1 MNRQAMVLS
10 YHRSRGDYDDL
21 ISSSKIAFIHT
32 LPSRNG
38 CIPNTIVT
46 ARPRYCSWRKYRVID
61 ADTNFVTFRTSSSV
75 KAPLT
80 ATAGRAPQVICFGE
94 IFHDLQSRTPDA
106 NEGNVDDWDVFMGGC
121 PSNVAGCLAALGTP
135 VAFVGNVGDDR
146 TGKACIDEMRSRNVD
161 MSYVSIVPFR
171 STRRVYVRRTS
182 SGERNF
188 VGYDGD
194 NQSFADTAHIN
205 VDALPNAL
213 FSSARVFV
221 TGTMGLAFP
230 GSEISVLDAIKKA
243 KANNLMVVIDVN
255 WRDRIW
261 AHVSDSDARLKI
273 RNILK
278 SADVI
283 KASLE
288 DIAFLLGEDFL
299 LGAILDPQIVRE
311 ALGAGKH
318 GLIITAG
325 EKGACYVF
333 DQSGSNGRNV
343 SGRVNAFVPPTGV
356 VDTTGAGDAFVAG
369 FLSELVNEAQASSL
383 PSCFSD
389 ADVVRRIMTFAVNV
403 AGVVVGGTGAIEPL
417 TGRAQISSLTENA
430 T

>member
-1 MNRQAMVLS
+1 MVLS
-10 YHRSRGDYDDL
+10 YHRSYGDYDNL

-38 CIPNTIVT
+38 CRPNTTLI
-46 ARPRYCSWRKYRVID
+46 ARRRHCSWRKYRSDD
-61 ADTNFVTFRTSSSV
+61 ADIKNVTFRISSSFKV
-75 KAPLT
+75 PLT
-80 ATAGRAPQVICFGE
+80 ATAERTPQVICFGE

-106 NEGNVDDWDVFMGGC
+106 DEGNPGDWSVFMGGC

-161 MSYVSIVPFR
+161 MSCVSIVPSR

-194 NQSFADTAHIN
+194 NQLFADTVHIN
-205 VDALPNAL
+205 VDAIPNAL

-243 KANNLMVVIDVN
+243 KANNVLVVIDIN

-261 AHVSDSDARLKI
+261 AHVSDADARVKI

-278 SADVI
+278 LADVI

-288 DIAFLLGEDFL
+288 DIAFLLGDDSL
-299 LGAILDPQIVRE
+299 LGAIQNPQIVRE

-325 EKGACYVF
+325 EEGACYVF
-333 DQSGSNGRNV
+333 DQNGSDGWNV

-369 FLSELVNEAQASSL
+369 FLSELLNEARASPL

-389 ADVVRRIMTFAVNV
+389 AGVVRRIMTFAVNV

-417 TGRAQISSLTENA
+417 MGRAQISSLIENA